1 MDLSNLFL
9 NIMTSHSHMLSC
21 FLFLIDTFLIAM
33 LSKMKL
39 LTLLSITLT
48 LAKVA
53 AFSTSRQTRPG
64 TNILV
69 HATDNEDSLIFLDQ
83 DALRRRSFLQTIC
96 AGAILF
102 SSQSSLAANKAK
114 LPTLLSQIKEA
125 RSQLGPVQTL
135 IKEEKWDSVRAIL
148 ITPPLS
154 DCWNKS
160 AKLLNSYAK
169 VIGDELPDG
178 DELAALEFKE
188 EALDH
193 IRFLDMAA
201 YNNVFNPIRTEGKSG
216 ATKELISSYYDDP
229 VNEVS
234 MSITF

>member
-1 MDLSNLFL
+1 M
-9 NIMTSHSHMLSC
+9 
-21 FLFLIDTFLIAM
+21 
-33 LSKMKL
+33 
-39 LTLLSITLT
+39 
-48 LAKVA
+48 
-53 AFSTSRQTRPG
+53 
-64 TNILV
+64 
-69 HATDNEDSLIFLDQ
+69 
-83 DALRRRSFLQTIC
+83 
-96 AGAILF
+96 
-102 SSQSSLAANKAK
+102 
-114 LPTLLSQIKEA
+114 
-125 RSQLGPVQTL
+125 
-135 IKEEKWDSVRAIL
+135 
-148 ITPPLS
+148 
-154 DCWNKS
+154 
-160 AKLLNSYAK
+160 NSYAK

>member
-125 RSQLGPVQTL
+125 RSQLGPVQAL

>member
-1 MDLSNLFL
+1 
-9 NIMTSHSHMLSC
+9 
-21 FLFLIDTFLIAM
+21 M